1 MSLSRTRTRT
11 LAAVGLL
18 AAAGLFLTACDSGS
32 PAAESSPSAVSSSS
46 GPAEDPSSS
55 PTEDPS
61 AGSTPVPSSVPSSA
75 PTSAPSSTSAPSAGT
90 GASSGNRVD
99 GTVTGRLTFL
109 APGKLEVDGRPF
121 YVATD
126 TDIRGGDICGD
137 PESQSAEK
145 CTADELDA
153 VAKDGNLTVEVA
165 IKKGIASRV
174 TQV

>member
-1 MSLSRTRTRT
+1 MSLRRTRTRSRT

-46 GPAEDPSSS
+46 GSAEDPSSS

-61 AGSTPVPSSVPSSA
+61 AGSSSVPSSA
-75 PTSAPSSTSAPSAGT
+75 PTASPSATSAPSGGT
-90 GASSGNRVD
+90 GASSDNRVD

-126 TDIRGGDICGD
+126 TEIRGGDICGD

-153 VAKDGNLTVEVA
+153 VAKDGNLTVEVT
-165 IKKGIASRV
+165 IEKGIAGRV